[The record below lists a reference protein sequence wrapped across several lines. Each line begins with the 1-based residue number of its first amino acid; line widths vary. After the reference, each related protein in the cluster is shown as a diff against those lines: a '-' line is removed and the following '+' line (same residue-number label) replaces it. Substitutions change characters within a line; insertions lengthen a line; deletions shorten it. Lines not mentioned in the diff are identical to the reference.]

1 MRAALAALFIS
12 SALAEP
18 AAAHGQ
24 RTSIDLPEGTL
35 ATTLPALARQ
45 AGITIGMAG
54 RLPAVRTPAIHARID
69 VATALRRLLRDS
81 GYRAVQVDPV
91 TWRIEPAPHARARP
105 ATRAAEP
112 GAIETPDIIVTASKR
127 GERLSDLPLSISLLP
142 GDVAGQPAIR
152 RGLSD
157 LLTRTESVSSTNL
170 GPGRDRL
177 FLRGV
182 SDSPFNGPTQAT
194 VSLFLDNARISYA
207 SPDPDLKLVDID
219 HVEVLRGP
227 QGTLYGA
234 GALGGIVR
242 IVTAQPDLARW
253 SGSAATEISTVAHG
267 GQGYSIEGTVNA
279 PIVTGRLALRAS
291 AWSETMPGWIDD
303 TERNL
308 RDVNRSRRRGARA
321 ALAWRVSDDWTI
333 TLSGV
338 GQGLDTRD
346 SQYATSGLT
355 RATALAEPVDNDFA
369 AVTADIRG
377 AIAGLDVQ
385 STSSFVRHEFDDRY
399 DASVL
404 AATLGLAAP
413 LAAQERHRLVM
424 KGQEVRISDP
434 AASHPWVVGLSL
446 LDAGT
451 STGIGFEPAGA
462 PAIPIRSR
470 LDETFEAA
478 LYAEGTQRLSPAL
491 DFKLGLRGFVSTS
504 HHELDSTSEPLATK
518 AGLTPSASLVWH
530 AGPHALLWLRYASA
544 IRPGGLVADSGPTS
558 PAIHSDELKSIELG
572 WRLTA
577 LDGDLQFHGAIFG
590 YLWNHVQSDRLLDLG
605 LIAAA
610 NVGDAANLGLEFGG
624 RVGGERLHLDLG
636 VTAQHA
642 RLSAPEAVLGG
653 LDDRRLPVVPD
664 LAGHAQLAGT
674 IMVAR
679 HQVSP
684 YAALRY
690 TGAMRLSFD
699 PALDRRAGDYVTA
712 DAGIA
717 IAFGRQRLSIDVTNL
732 FDGHADSFGF
742 GNPFTLAL
750 VGQHTPER
758 PRAISVRMGTR
769 F

>member
-1 MRAALAALFIS
+1 MALCIS

-18 AAAHGQ
+18 AAARGQ
-24 RTSIDLPEGTL
+24 RASIDLPEGTL
-35 ATTLPALARQ
+35 TTSLPALARQ
-45 AGITIGMAG
+45 TGITIGMAG
-54 RLPAVRTPAIHARID
+54 RLPAVRTPAIQGRID

-81 GYRAVQVDPV
+81 GYRAVQLDPV
-91 TWRIEPAPHARARP
+91 TWRIEPALHAHARSP
-105 ATRAAEP
+105 APAAEP
-112 GAIETPDIIVTASKR
+112 ATIDTPDIIVTASKR
-127 GERLSDLPLSISLLP
+127 DERLDDLPLSISLLP
-142 GDVAGQPAIR
+142 GDIAGQPAIR

-234 GALGGIVR
+234 GALGGIVQ

-267 GQGYSIEGTVNA
+267 GQGYSIEGTVNT
-279 PIVTGRLALRAS
+279 PIVPGSLALRAS
-291 AWSETMPGWIDD
+291 VWREIMPGWIDD
-303 TERNL
+303 TGRNL
-308 RDVNRSRRRGARA
+308 RDVNRSRRTGERA
-321 ALAWRVSDDWTI
+321 ALAWRVSDNWTV
-333 TLSGV
+333 TLSGI
-338 GQGLDTRD
+338 GQELNTRD
-346 SQYATSGLT
+346 SQYATAGLA
-355 RATALAEPVDNDFA
+355 RATALAEPVDNDFV
-369 AVTADIRG
+369 AVTGDIRG

-385 STSSFVRHEFDDRY
+385 STSSFVRQEFDDRF
-399 DASVL
+399 DASAL

-424 KGQEVRISDP
+424 KGQEFRISDP
-434 AASHPWVVGLSL
+434 RATHPWVVGLSL
-446 LDAGT
+446 LDART
-451 STGIGFEPAGA
+451 SADIGFEPAGA

-470 LDETFEAA
+470 LDESFEAA
-478 LYAEGTQRLSPAL
+478 LYAEGTQRLSPAF

-504 HHELDSTSEPLATK
+504 HHELDATSEPTATK
-518 AGLTPSASLVWH
+518 AGVTPSASLVWH
-530 AGPHALLWLRYASA
+530 PGPRALLWLRYASA
-544 IRPGGLVADSGPTS
+544 IRPGGLVADSGLTS
-558 PAIHSDELKSIELG
+558 PAIHSDELKSVELG
-572 WRLTA
+572 WRVTA
-577 LDGDLQFHGAIFG
+577 LDGRLQFHGAAFG
-590 YLWNHVQSDRLLDLG
+590 YVWNHVQSDMLLPLG

-610 NVGDAANLGLEFGG
+610 NVGDATNLGLEFGG
-624 RVGGERLHLDLG
+624 RLGGDRLHLDLG

-642 RLSAPEAVLGG
+642 RLSAPATTLGG
-653 LDDRRLPVVPD
+653 FDDRRLPVIPD
-664 LAGHAQLAGT
+664 LSGHAQLAGT
-674 IMVAR
+674 IAVAG
-679 HQVSP
+679 HAVSP
-684 YAALRY
+684 YVALRY

-712 DAGIA
+712 DTGIA
-717 IAFGRQRLSIDVTNL
+717 IAFGRHRLSIDVTNL
-732 FDGHADSFGF
+732 FDGQADSFGF
-742 GNPFTLAL
+742 GNPITLAL
-750 VGQHTPER
+750 ADQHTPER